1 MKSDAIWYS
10 YTLQPYS
17 IKEVGF
23 YNKADFQWTELL
35 ESNFD
40 AIKKET
46 IEFVENNKLLPYFN
60 KSLLSR
66 ANSWK
71 TEGLLFWGYFFRKNH
86 SAFRETWKIAKQ
98 IPGIVS
104 FSISE
109 LEPES
114 KIKPHNGD
122 TNAIIRVHFPIT
134 VPSGLPECSFT
145 VNGETRP
152 WEEGKLLLFNDAQ
165 IHEAQNLTNQ
175 KRLVLLIDVIRPEFL
190 HLKYEICGKV
200 LNGLAWQWMTQ
211 AYPGI
216 RKYPLW
222 MKKTLWSSIRFLTR
236 TALKIN
242 RLFWP

>member
-1 MKSDAIWYS
+1 MKSDDIWYS
-10 YTLQPYS
+10 YTLKPYTLN
-17 IKEVGF
+17 EVGF
-23 YNKADFQWTELL
+23 YNKDEFWWTSLL
-35 ESNFD
+35 ENNFEV
-40 AIKKET
+40 IKSETDSFVKENEL
-46 IEFVENNKLLPYFN
+46 IPYFN
-60 KSLLSR
+60 KSLLSKK
-66 ANSWK
+66 NSWK
-71 TEGLLFWGYFFRKNH
+71 TEGLLFWGYFFRKKH
-86 SAFRETWKIAKQ
+86 SSFQETWKIAKQ

-104 FSISE
+104 FSVSE
-109 LEPES
+109 LAAES

-122 TNAIIRVHFPIT
+122 TNAIIRVHLPIT
-134 VPSGLPECSFT
+134 VPAGLPDCSFT
-145 VNGETRP
+145 VNGDTRP
-152 WEEGKLLLFNDAQ
+152 WEEGKVLFFNDAQ
-165 IHEAQNLTNQ
+165 THEAQNLTNQ

>member
-1 MKSDAIWYS
+1 MEPSKIWYS
-10 YTLQPYS
+10 YTLQPYKL
-17 IKEVGF
+17 KEATF
-23 YNKADFQWTELL
+23 YKKEDFEWSQKL
-35 ESNFD
+35 EENFD
-40 AIKKET
+40 VIKQEVLS
-46 IEFVENNKLLPYFN
+46 FVDQNKLLPYFN
-60 KSLLSR
+60 KSLLSKS
-66 ANSWK
+66 NSWK
-71 TEGLLFWGYFFRKNH
+71 TEGLLFWGFFFRKKHQSFKN
-86 SAFRETWKIAKQ
+86 TWKVAKQ

-109 LEPES
+109 LDANS

-122 TNAIIRVHFPIT
+122 TNAIIRMHYPLI
-134 VPSGLPECSFT
+134 VPAGLPKCSFT

-165 IHEAQNLTNQ
+165 IHEAQNLTDQ

-190 HLKYEICGKV
+190 HLKYEICSKV

-211 AYPGI
+211 TYPGI

-222 MKKTLWSSIRFLTR
+222 IKKALWSSVRFFAR
-236 TALKIN
+236 TILKLN